1 MEGEGGTRQLPERE
15 REIATSRNVPSD
27 ENILTDF
34 PRTPSDE
41 LLTIEKIFECHNISG
56 IYSQSSVRLNFH
68 IHTQRGDVL
77 GELKTI
83 KLPADILPDCLTGGN
98 KSQNYLGLV
107 RSRPG
112 RATGKLKEFPPHFSV
127 NSDWARWPSIS
138 ISMSAPTPP
147 PAPPAGQIKD
157 KSFN

>member
-1 MEGEGGTRQLPERE
+1 MEGEGGTRQLPE

-41 LLTIEKIFECHNISG
+41 LLTIEKIFECHNITG

-83 KLPADILPDCLTGGN
+83 K
-98 KSQNYLGLV
+98 
-107 RSRPG
+107 
-112 RATGKLKEFPPHFSV
+112 
-127 NSDWARWPSIS
+127 
-138 ISMSAPTPP
+138 SAW
-147 PAPPAGQIKD
+147 AGQAWLTEII
-157 KSFN
+157 SNLPWISQIQAGPGS